1 MIEILQGPITAYK
14 GFTRGDMTC
23 HGFIYQPNH
32 YYSIPESKVELCRR
46 GFHACTNKN
55 DVLKYYPRKTSIYY
69 KVTLQGLIM
78 RDTESTD
85 SKIVASEII
94 IDKNPISI

>member
-1 MIEILQGPITAYK
+1 MIEILEGPITAYK

-46 GFHACTNKN
+46 GFHACTTLR
-55 DVLKYYPRKTSIYY
+55 DVVKYYPKDTSIYY
-69 KVTLQGLIM
+69 KVTLSGLIL
-78 RDTESTD
+78 RDTEATD
-85 SKIVASEII
+85 SKIVASEI
-94 IDKNPISI
+94 NISKTGVYP